1 MTTKDNYSDRRRYRR
16 VDTGYPV
23 TLFCQ
28 GETYRVKA
36 TNLSIGGVFI
46 ATKLPLQA
54 GALVH
59 LRLNLPDRAFVQATA
74 QVRFVQPDVG
84 VGVRFL
90 EIAES
95 DLAKINEII
104 EKANLEKEPEDMP
117 GVRLRDT
124 RVRLGVK
131 LSVEGKDRD
140 GQTFIDEVYT
150 EDVSRRG
157 VCIRLNR
164 YVGIGDLLK
173 LSGLEGQFQVEGVV
187 KYTHAS
193 DNCWR
198 VGVHFLTTPKRWV
211 MMGMA
216 VSALSQWDIK
226 SVR

>member
-1 MTTKDNYSDRRRYRR
+1 MATKENYMDRRRYRR

-46 ATKLPLQA
+46 TTKLPLQA

-59 LRLNLPDRAFVQATA
+59 LRLNLPDRTFVQSTA
-74 QVRFVQPDVG
+74 QVRFVQPEVG

-90 EIAES
+90 EISEG
-95 DLAKINEII
+95 DLAKINDVI
-104 EKANLEKEPEDMP
+104 EKANVEKEPEDIP

-124 RVRLGVK
+124 RVRLAVK
-131 LSVEGKDRD
+131 LTVEGTDQD
-140 GQTFIDEVYT
+140 GQSFSDEVYT

-157 VCIRLNR
+157 ICVGLNR
-164 YVGIGDLLK
+164 QIGVGDLVK
-173 LSGLEGQFQVEGVV
+173 MSGLDGQFQVEGVV
-187 KYTHAS
+187 KYTHKAE
-193 DNCWR
+193 DGWR
-198 VGVHFLTTPKRWV
+198 IGIHFLAAPKRWV

-226 SVR
+226 SMR